1 MAKELGTR
9 RIYVNKAAYLKGNRI
24 VKTDD
29 EMTTKEKEQF
39 RTNFTDYLL
48 RAFGFVKKSEV
59 ENNNAGWKVEKITKR
74 LVLQNKPLKPLI
86 QGKKYIQLI
95 IL

>member
-9 RIYVNKAAYLKGNRI
+9 RFYVNKAAYLKGNRI

-39 RTNFTDYLL
+39 RTNFTDNLL

-86 QGKKYIQLI
+86 QGKKYFQLI

>member
-9 RIYVNKAAYLKGNRI
+9 RFYVNKAAYLKGNRI

-39 RTNFTDYLL
+39 RANFTDNLL
-48 RAFGFVKKSEV
+48 RAFGFVKV
-59 ENNNAGWKVEKITKR
+59 NNNNAGWKVEKITKR

-86 QGKKYIQLI
+86 QGKKYFQLI

>member
-9 RIYVNKAAYLKGNRI
+9 RFYVNKEAYLSGNRI

-29 EMTTKEKEQF
+29 EMTDREKEQF
-39 RTNFTDYLL
+39 RANFTDNLL

-59 ENNNAGWKVEKITKR
+59 NNNNAGWKVENSKRRKITKR
-74 LVLQNKPLKPLI
+74 LVLQNKPLK
-86 QGKKYIQLI
+86 QCH
-95 IL
+95 